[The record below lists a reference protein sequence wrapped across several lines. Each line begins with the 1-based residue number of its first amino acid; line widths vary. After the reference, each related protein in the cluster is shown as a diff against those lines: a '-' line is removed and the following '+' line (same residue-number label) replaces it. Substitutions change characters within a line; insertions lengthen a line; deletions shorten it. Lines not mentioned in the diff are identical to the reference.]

1 MPSTA
6 RWCFRVGAL
15 LAAGV
20 ALLHAALPFVA
31 PDWYAYFGAPELAVA
46 KRAGARW
53 PDALTFALAAVFA
66 GWGYYAMAALG
77 AARRPPLLRW
87 GLAAIGGVC
96 LLRGAALVAE
106 VPALARGATPPR
118 YAAFSAVALA
128 IGVAYGFG
136 TWRAWPA
143 LGRPRSG

>member
-1 MPSTA
+1 MPPAT

-20 ALLHAALPFVA
+20 ALLHVSLPFVA
-31 PDWYAYFGAPELAVA
+31 PEWYAYFGAAELGVA

-53 PDALTFALAAVFA
+53 PDALTLALAAVFA
-66 GWGYYAMAALG
+66 GWAYYALAALG

-96 LLRGAALVAE
+96 LLRGATLVPE
-106 VPALARGATPPR
+106 VLALARGAIPLR
-118 YAAFSAVALA
+118 YPVFSVVALA
-128 IGVAYGFG
+128 IGVAYAVG
-136 TWRAWPA
+136 TWRAWPV
-143 LGRPRSG
+143 LGRRPGG

>member
-1 MPSTA
+1 MPPAT

-20 ALLHAALPFVA
+20 ALLHAALPFLA
-31 PDWYAYFGAPELAVA
+31 PEWYAYFGASELAVA
-46 KRAGARW
+46 KRTGARW
-53 PDALTFALAAVFA
+53 PDALTLALAAVFA
-66 GWGYYAMAALG
+66 GWAYCALAALG

-96 LLRGAALVAE
+96 LLRGATLVPE
-106 VPALARGATPPR
+106 VLALARGALPLR
-118 YAAFSAVALA
+118 YAVFSVVALA
-128 IGVAYGFG
+128 IGVTYGVG

-143 LGRPRSG
+143 LRRRPAG